1 MNEQKIT
8 DPLLDAAVFEAQKI
22 NKKFAVVA
30 VSVFLSLIILPSL
43 IWGALMLFAPR
54 TVDRLDFDTGEN
66 RMKAEMPEKIDLSTV
81 TADMEAYYNDRI
93 PFRSVLYTFQNNFFL
108 ALEKPYTDHI
118 LPFLTDLLYGDDQ
131 GGPQLEELPG
141 LDLDNLF
148 GNETEGDESLPDMQ
162 IENEGDPSCSH
173 TLKDTIRSQS
183 TCSEFGQVERKCSK
197 CGYTE
202 LHFVKKLD
210 HQEVLI
216 STTAPTC
223 TSAGKQVFECSVC
236 HEEIVKSVAKLSHNG
251 TFIRSNAASYEDY
264 GYSLYQ
270 CGVCGILY
278 RTDIT
283 PKLID
288 TSYLAPQIRG
298 TTSKGAI
305 VGRSKWLFYTGNKSL
320 SYYQGTNV
328 LTNAEMAEY
337 KAVMEQLQAVCD
349 EKGIQL
355 AFMCIPNKEI
365 VYSEYM
371 PTYSVTTLRRQDIF
385 TDYLENNSNLTY
397 VYPLEELKAYKPY
410 FQTYR
415 RYDTHWTYVGGFI
428 GTQALYRALGLPTT
442 DVRDVKVDV
451 SMEVFGDLFG
461 IAGISDKE
469 KNSYPA
475 DYFYTVRY
483 RPDVSYKQ
491 VLQVGTEDLFVTE
504 CEDAVFKK
512 NLVLFGDSFRKAMK
526 EPLFKDFQRCTV
538 AYRDLLCS
546 SSGTPVS
553 SYNADM
559 VREVKNADILV
570 ITSVERYDYNIVNQA
585 RELLKILT
593 SD

>member
-22 NKKFAVVA
+22 NKKFAIVA
-30 VSVFLSLIILPSL
+30 VSIFLSLIILPSL
-43 IWGALMLFAPR
+43 IWGSLMLFAPR

-66 RMKAEMPEKIDLSTV
+66 RVKAEMPEEIDFSTV
-81 TADMEAYYNDRI
+81 TADLEAYYNDRI
-93 PFRSVLYTFQNNFFL
+93 PFRSVLYTFQNNLFL

-118 LPFLTDLLYGDDQ
+118 QPFLTDLLYGDYQ
-131 GGPQLEELPG
+131 GGSQLEELPG
-141 LDLDNLF
+141 LDLDDLF
-148 GNETEGDESLPDMQ
+148 GNETEGDEPLPDMQ
-162 IENEGDPSCSH
+162 IENAGDPSCNH
-173 TLKDTIRSQS
+173 TLKDTVRSQS

-202 LHFVKKLD
+202 LHYVKKLA
-210 HQEVLI
+210 HQEVLV
-216 STTAPTC
+216 STTASTC

-251 TFIRSNAASYEDY
+251 TFIRSSAASYEDY

-270 CGVCGILY
+270 CQTCSILY

-283 PKLID
+283 PKMID
-288 TSYLAPQIRG
+288 TSYLAPRVGGPKANQGEG
-298 TTSKGAI
+298 TI
-305 VGRSKWLFYTGNKSL
+305 MGRYNWLFYTGNKSL
-320 SYYQGTNV
+320 DYYQGTNV
-328 LTNAEMAEY
+328 LTEAQMAEF

-349 EKGIQL
+349 QKGIQL
-355 AFMCIPNKEI
+355 VFMCIPNKEI
-365 VYSEYM
+365 VYDEYM
-371 PTYSVTTLRRQDIF
+371 PTYNVTTPRRQEVF
-385 TDYLENNSNLTY
+385 TEYLKNNSDLNY
-397 VYPLEELKAYKPY
+397 IYPLEELEAYKPY

-415 RYDTHWTYVGGFI
+415 KYDTHWTYVGGFI

-442 DVRDVKVDV
+442 DIRDVKVDAA
-451 SMEVFGDLFG
+451 MQVFGDLFSIG
-461 IAGISDKE
+461 GL
-469 KNSYPA
+469 NSSAYPA
-475 DYFYTVRY
+475 DYYY
-483 RPDVSYKQ
+483 DVQYKEDISYEM
-491 VLQVGTEDLFVTE
+491 VLQVGTEDLFITE

-512 NLVLFGDSFRKAMK
+512 NLVLFGDSFRKMMR

-585 RELLKILT
+585 RELLNILT